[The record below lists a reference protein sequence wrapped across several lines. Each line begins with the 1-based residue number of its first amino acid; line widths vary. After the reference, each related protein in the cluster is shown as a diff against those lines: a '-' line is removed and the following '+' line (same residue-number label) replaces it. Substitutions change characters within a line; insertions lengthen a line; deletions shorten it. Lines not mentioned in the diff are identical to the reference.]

1 MAHYKY
7 LGHELKKELG
17 DSVNVRE
24 LTEEETPFIEYMRQQ
39 GPPSQS
45 IEPPVASI
53 SMFKDCEESEEG
65 LVKKISINQWQLD
78 EDMTGLMTSKDGEK
92 IKRIVAF

>member
-24 LTEEETPFIEYMRQQ
+24 LTEEETPFIEYMRQH
-39 GPPSQS
+39 GPPSKS
-45 IEPPVASI
+45 IEPPIEEDAGRMQVSEGIQNAG
-53 SMFKDCEESEEG
+53 SMK
-65 LVKKISINQWQLD
+65 
-78 EDMTGLMTSKDGEK
+78 
-92 IKRIVAF
+92 